1 MEVRSSPL
9 RTDPALL
16 VAAAMGV
23 DVVEVNALAA
33 RFGREAEPPGRKDH
47 KLAAAAALGV
57 LGREVRW

>member
-1 MEVRSSPL
+1 
-9 RTDPALL
+9 
-16 VAAAMGV
+16 MGV